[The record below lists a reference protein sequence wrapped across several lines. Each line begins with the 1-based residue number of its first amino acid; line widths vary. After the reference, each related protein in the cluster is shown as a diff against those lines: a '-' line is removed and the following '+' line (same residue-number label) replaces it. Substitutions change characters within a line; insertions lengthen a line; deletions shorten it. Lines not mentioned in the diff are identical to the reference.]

1 MASKNAK
8 RDAQKFMKTPFFA
21 ILLVIAVIVAIVK
34 LIAG

>member
-8 RDAQKFMKTPFFA
+8 RNAKNFMNGPFFV

>member
-8 RDAQKFMKTPFFA
+8 RDSQKFTGGPVFA
-21 ILLVIAVIVAIVK
+21 VLLVVAVIIVIVK

>member
-8 RDAQKFMKTPFFA
+8 RDAQKFMNGPFFV